1 MSEFRIYAATT
12 GDCIAGDRWE
22 YPDEERARIKSD
34 FSSGVRLVVDEHRG
48 EIRGFVPAYREVD
61 EAFYAVLSTKDEP
74 PDTDAFADAV
84 WNLFEQTEGWS
95 IRTGTSEGRLLTTLA
110 RDTDND
116 EAPLISIESLTEET
130 VRVGTPDVEVAGRQL
145 RAVRTTLSDDRP
157 RQYVISLSRSA
168 SHLSADLFVHVNKS
182 YQNVTVLED

>member
-48 EIRGFVPAYREVD
+48 EIRGFVPAYREAD
-61 EAFYAVLSTKDEP
+61 EAFYAVLSTDDDRPE
-74 PDTDAFADAV
+74 TDAFADAV
-84 WNLFEQTEGWS
+84 WELFERTEGWS
-95 IRTGTSEGRLLTTLA
+95 IRTDTSEGRLLQTLT
-110 RDTDND
+110 RDTDSD
-116 EAPLISIESLTEET
+116 EALQIPVESLTGGT

-145 RAVRTTLSDDRP
+145 RSVRAALSDDGP
-157 RQYVISLSRSA
+157 RQYAISLSRSA
-168 SHLSADLFVHVNKS
+168 SHLSPDLFVHVHGS